1 MICFD
6 FKKNDL
12 SSAKRLRYLF
22 LPMKKILLLSIL
34 TTLFIAVG
42 ASRTLAY
49 TYGHDD
55 KGWYD
60 EHSKHHKFIVHNHHH
75 GYWDTDKGVRVFV
88 IMD

>member
-1 MICFD
+1 M
-6 FKKNDL
+6 KNI
-12 SSAKRLRYLF
+12 F
-22 LPMKKILLLSIL
+22 FLSIL
-34 TTLFIAVG
+34 TTLFIAVS

-55 KGWYD
+55 TGWYD
-60 EHSKHHKFIVHNHHH
+60 EHSKHHKFVEHNHHH